1 MALNVFLSQER
12 EKYSQAVT
20 KYQKELQEMQSQLVE
35 EGQLKVRLQMELDSK
50 DSEIE
55 QLQGKLASMSSE
67 TASLSSAD
75 NDTDDLC
82 AGNFECLIPVNQWST
97 NVCCLKFVNRNA
109 YHVQVHIVL
118 SNYVIFISESR
129 LEGWLSVPNKQNIRR
144 HGWKKQYV
152 VVSSK
157 KIIFYNSESD
167 KQNTDPILI
176 LDLK

>member
-1 MALNVFLSQER
+1 MS
-12 EKYSQAVT
+12 KW
-20 KYQKELQEMQSQLVE
+20 QKEVQELQSQVVE
-35 EGQLKVRLQMELDSK
+35 ENASKLRLQMELDSK

-55 QLQGKLASMSSE
+55 QLQGKLTTLGSE

-75 NDTDDLC
+75 NDDIDIYTTGLYC
-82 AGNFECLIPVNQWST
+82 MCLNVLFVINNFI
-97 NVCCLKFVNRNA
+97 A
-109 YHVQVHIVL
+109 
-118 SNYVIFISESR
+118 ESR

-157 KIIFYNSESD
+157 KIFFYNSESD

-176 LDLK
+176 INLK

>member
-1 MALNVFLSQER
+1 M
-12 EKYSQAVT
+12 T
-20 KYQKELQEMQSQLVE
+20 KWQKELQELQSQVVE
-35 EGQLKVRLQMELDSK
+35 ENASKLRLQMELDSK

-55 QLQGKLASMSSE
+55 QLQGKLTNLGSE

-75 NDTDDLC
+75 NDEVDIYTQGL
-82 AGNFECLIPVNQWST
+82 FFRPSLMIKSFF
-97 NVCCLKFVNRNA
+97 LM
-109 YHVQVHIVL
+109 
-118 SNYVIFISESR
+118 NYFTIESR

-157 KIIFYNSESD
+157 KIFFYNSESD

-176 LDLK
+176 INLK